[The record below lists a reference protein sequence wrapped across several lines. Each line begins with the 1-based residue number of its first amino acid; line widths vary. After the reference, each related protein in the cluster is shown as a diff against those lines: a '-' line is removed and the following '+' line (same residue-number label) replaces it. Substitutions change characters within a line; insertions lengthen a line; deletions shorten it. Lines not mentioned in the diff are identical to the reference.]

1 MTTTN
6 GNYGGLAEVYDRIML
21 DGYYD
26 YETIARALA
35 EAGGRRLLEL
45 GTGTGLIWLYLLK
58 LDCDYDELTGV
69 DLTGEMLAVAR
80 DRLGD
85 QVRLL
90 EQDVTSLDLGGWRA
104 DVAWSYGGPCYW
116 ASDGNGGRLLIS
128 HIRDDKA
135 TARSLRLTAEHLAP
149 GGRLLLG
156 VQGEHRTSAKPLSD
170 GSAVYA
176 QFIEPITGPPGF
188 RKTYL
193 LVEPDGRLWRH
204 VIDYRVFGEAEAL
217 AMLEGCGLV
226 PAGPPG
232 PVFAQFVPA

>member
-26 YETIARALA
+26 YETIARALF
-35 EAGGRRLLEL
+35 EAGGRRPLEL
-45 GTGTGLIWLYLLK
+45 GTGTGLVWLYLLK
-58 LDCDYDELTGV
+58 LCSDYDEPTGIDV
-69 DLTGEMLAVAR
+69 TGEMLDIAR
-80 DRLGD
+80 DRLGG

-90 EQDVTSLDLGGWRA
+90 EQDVTSLDLGGQVA
-104 DVAWSYGGPCYW
+104 DVAWSYGGPWYW
-116 ASDGNGGRLLIS
+116 ASDGNGGRVLIS
-128 HIRDDKA
+128 HIRDDEA
-135 TARSLRLTAEHLAP
+135 TARSLRLTAGHLAP

-156 VQGEHRTSAKPLSD
+156 VQGPHRTSAKPLSN

-193 LVEPDGRLWRH
+193 LIEPDGRVWRH

-217 AMLEGCGLV
+217 AMLEDCGLV
-226 PAGPPG
+226 PAGPAG
-232 PVFAQFVPA
+232 PVFAEFVPA